1 MCRSSYVFGCEAS
14 TVAQTLGFLPHW
26 MPSSPGGT
34 HKSDVARLPPARRT
48 THLFEVMRYD

>member
-14 TVAQTLGFLPHW
+14 TVAQTLGFLSHW

-48 THLFEVMRYD
+48 THSSEAMRYD